1 MVMNYIKLLIA
12 AQQKI
17 IEDDRL
23 NATHVSLYFSLFQI
37 WNSCH
42 FAKTFFINRQ
52 ELMNASKIGSKGT
65 YLKCLKDL
73 DAWGYMD
80 YFPSNNSYKG
90 STIRMQTFSTTDEV
104 ESQDENPIPEE
115 SPKELSDRQINA
127 GTNSVPAEIR
137 QETSNEPPSNQN
149 CTSSGPRVNRQ
160 GTSTEQAPVPFIN
173 NNKQTNNKKLP
184 NDRQSVLDFFDKNN
198 FGKEEGLKFFEFYE
212 SNLWKTGDGSV
223 IRDWQA
229 VALSWMERT
238 FKKTG
243 RKTSQFKDHLKTRK
257 EKNYEQPL

>member
-1 MVMNYIKLLIA
+1 MNYIKLLIA

-37 WNSCH
+37 WNSSH

-65 YLKCLKDL
+65 YHKCLKDL
-73 DAWGYMD
+73 DAWGYLD
-80 YFPSNNSYKG
+80 YFPSNNSFKG
-90 STIRMQTFSTTDEV
+90 SSIRMHIFSIAEEV
-104 ESQDENPIPEE
+104 ESQQEDPRLEKLASEFSDQHTNACTDSVQVVNKEE
-115 SPKELSDRQINA
+115 TCTEPLSNRK
-127 GTNSVPAEIR
+127 R
-137 QETSNEPPSNQN
+137 
-149 CTSSGPRVNRQ
+149 TSSLPHVNRQ

-173 NNKQTNNKKLP
+173 NNKQANNNKLP
-184 NDRQSVLDFFDKNN
+184 NDRQSVLDFFEKNN
-198 FGKEEGLKFFEFYE
+198 FGKEEGLNFFEFYE
-212 SNLWKTGDGSV
+212 EKLWKTGDGSA

-238 FKKTG
+238 FKKKGTN
-243 RKTSQFKDHLKTRK
+243 SLNFKDHLKTRK